1 MHRWVEHT
9 SELELE
15 LEAETVAGV
24 LAEAL
29 AALAELLDP
38 DGGAEGGAAQ
48 SVEVEVEAGDP
59 AALLAAWVEEL
70 AYLAEGR
77 SLIAAAIEEIAVDE
91 SGDVPRAV
99 RARIRARRGDPRG
112 LVKAVTYH
120 RLRLERADRGWRGR
134 VVLDV

>member
-1 MHRWVEHT
+1 MYRWVEHT

-15 LEAETVAGV
+15 LGAETVAGV

-29 AALAELLDP
+29 VAIAELLDP
-38 DGGAEGGAAQ
+38 DGGGERGAAE

-70 AYLAEGR
+70 AYLAEDR
-77 SLIAAAIEEIAVDE
+77 SLIGTAIEEIAVDE
-91 SGDVPRAV
+91 SRDGPRAA
-99 RARIRARRGDPRG
+99 RARIRARRGDPRS